1 MRRAASSQSPC
12 IVARWSAPPGVT
24 LAAGQVAT
32 TGTCVALLEVAP
44 GDEVSAEYGV
54 LGRVGLRFAPA

>member
-1 MRRAASSQSPC
+1 M
-12 IVARWSAPPGVT
+12 ARWSAPHGVT